1 MDFYT
6 SSWHLMSVNFI
17 WTARYRFTK
26 MTANLQSHEQTC
38 QRKPCCR
45 ITRSLKITDPG
56 DAVNPLQN
64 WAVQSALIHPTKLW
78 NSVPTHAHSPVTLPS
93 SDQRWRD
100 GRKEQVKAR
109 SESVIFL
116 NQSNCLLMCFAH
128 NLTIQSVPWWLMLGG
143 REVGGWEGDQ
153 NQHYLEKVV
162 LARDDSNSHLQAAMQ
177 TYKLFVSPKAEKNSF
192 YSTLKKYIN
201 KINQVIW
208 PHVNSEKG
216 M

>member
-1 MDFYT
+1 
-6 SSWHLMSVNFI
+6 
-17 WTARYRFTK
+17 
-26 MTANLQSHEQTC
+26 
-38 QRKPCCR
+38 
-45 ITRSLKITDPG
+45 
-56 DAVNPLQN
+56 
-64 WAVQSALIHPTKLW
+64 
-78 NSVPTHAHSPVTLPS
+78 
-93 SDQRWRD
+93 
-100 GRKEQVKAR
+100 
-109 SESVIFL
+109 
-116 NQSNCLLMCFAH
+116 
-128 NLTIQSVPWWLMLGG
+128 MLGG